1 MSDPDRLNGGA
12 APGAGDMLQ
21 LLVDGRARTKADLV
35 HLTGLARSTVS
46 QRVDALLASG
56 LVVPAGEGASTG
68 GRPPSRVAFNPRVG
82 LVLAADLG
90 ASHATV
96 AISDLAGRI
105 LETTTRSLSIADGP
119 AAVLDRVIADGRA
132 LLDADEVRGLP
143 LVGVGIGLPG
153 PVEHSTGR
161 PYNPPIM
168 PGWDRFDVPGY
179 VQRTFDVPVL
189 VDNDVNVLALGEQA
203 TSFPDVDDLVF
214 VKVATGIGAGI
225 IAGGRLQRG
234 AQGSAGDMGHVKVP
248 YSPESSHAP
257 GEDRDL
263 EELASGTAI
272 AAGLRAQGLAAVT
285 SSDVVEL
292 VRAGNAAAIE
302 ATRQAGRDVGE
313 VLATFVNLLN
323 PSVIVLGGSIARAG
337 EHLLAGVREV
347 VYRRSIPLAT
357 QHLAIVQT
365 HAGEKAAVLG
375 AAIMVAR
382 HILSPSNVDA
392 YVART
397 AGRVDVPA

>member
-1 MSDPDRLNGGA
+1 MSETERQPGTSP
-12 APGAGDMLQ
+12 PGAGDLLQ
-21 LLVDGRARTKADLV
+21 LLLDGQARTKAELV

-46 QRVDALLASG
+46 SRVDALLSSG

-68 GRPPSRVAFNPRVG
+68 GRPPSRVAFHPTAG

-96 AISDLAGRI
+96 AISDLSGRI
-105 LETTTRSLSIADGP
+105 LAMTTSGLDIAAGP
-119 AAVLDRVIADGRA
+119 VAVLDAVIAEGESLLTHDGVPRS
-132 LLDADEVRGLP
+132 R
-143 LVGVGIGLPG
+143 LVGVGIGVPG

-203 TSFPDVDDLVF
+203 TSFPDTTDLIF

-225 IAGGRLQRG
+225 IAGGQLQRG
-234 AQGSAGDMGHVKVP
+234 AQGSAGDMGHVRVP
-248 YSPESSHAP
+248 YSVDSPHEP
-257 GEDRDL
+257 GEERDL
-263 EELASGTAI
+263 EAMASGTAI
-272 AAGLRAQGLAAVT
+272 AAALREQGIAAD
-285 SSDVVEL
+285 SSADVVEL
-292 VRAGNAAAIE
+292 IRSGNVAAIE
-302 ATRQAGRDVGE
+302 AARQAGRDVGE
-313 VLATFVNLLN
+313 VLASVVNLLN
-323 PSVIVLGGSIARAG
+323 PSIIVLGGSIARAG

-365 HAGEKAAVLG
+365 QTGERAAVVG

-382 HILSPSNVDA
+382 EVLAPGNVDA
-392 YVART
+392 YIAR
-397 AGRVDVPA
+397 RV